1 MSELFQV
8 IRQRLPKLKK
18 FLNNCNGQKQ
28 TLSQEI
34 CTKKAYEQIRAIEKQ
49 CKVQRKTTNKQINKP
64 KY

>member
-8 IRQRLPKLKK
+8 IRQRFPKLKK
-18 FLNNCNGQKQ
+18 FLNYCNGQSQ

-34 CTKKAYEQIRAIEKQ
+34 CTKKNEQIRAIEKQ